1 MAAKPEATTEVLT
14 PPPATPDVATTEAP
28 KPEDAT
34 LPETYDPTGGYDPT
48 ATTDPFDPT
57 AAGYDPSAMGDPAQV
72 MAMMGPFMAVFLL
85 IGLAVL
91 VFSIFCW
98 WKIFS
103 KAGHSGAL
111 SLINLAIFIPFIGW
125 IAPLVLFVWFAFSDW
140 PALRAARGEAPK
152 A

>member
-14 PPPATPDVATTEAP
+14 APSATPDAATTEAP

-48 ATTDPFDPT
+48 APTDPFDPT
-57 AAGYDPSAMGDPAQV
+57 AAGYDPGAMGDPAQM
-72 MAMMGPFMAVFLL
+72 MAMMGPFMAGILIVGLL
-85 IGLAVL
+85 IA

-103 KAGHSGAL
+103 KAGHNGAL
-111 SLINLAIFIPFIGW
+111 SLVFIAGIIPLIGPLICLGLFI
-125 IAPLVLFVWFAFSDW
+125 WFTFSDW
-140 PALRAARGEAPK
+140 PALKQQAAK